1 MNKNL
6 RRQSPERLPRPA
18 IAPRKT
24 SRLVNPSGGV
34 EVIRLGTKFSLWSDL
49 YHSWLTIPWIGFLG
63 LITLLYLA
71 ANTIFALLYLAG
83 GNGIANAEP
92 GSFTDAFF
100 FSVQTMASIGYGAM
114 YPDTLYTNIIVS
126 IEALVGLLGIA
137 MATGLMFARFSRPT
151 ARVLFSRLAV
161 VSADQGVPTLMF
173 RMANQRRNQILEA
186 QVRLTLV
193 RNEVDDHGRY
203 IRRFYDLRLA
213 RSQSPIFAL
222 TWLAMHNI
230 DETSPLHG
238 LTLDDLDATEAE
250 LVVTLTGIDETFAQT
265 IHARHSYIASEI
277 FWHHRFA
284 DILHHTPEGYRAVD
298 YSRFHDILP
307 LVDDAPEQI
316 PNHAQNS
323 HERR

>member
-1 MNKNL
+1 M
-6 RRQSPERLPRPA
+6 
-18 IAPRKT
+18 T
-24 SRLVNPSGGV
+24 V
-34 EVIRLGTKFSLWSDL
+34 
-49 YHSWLTIPWIGFLG
+49 TIPWIGFLG

-71 ANTIFALLYLAG
+71 ANAVFALLYLAG
-83 GNGIANAEP
+83 GNGIANADA
-92 GSFTDAFF
+92 GSFADAFF

-114 YPDTLYTNIIVS
+114 YPDTVYTNIVVC
-126 IEALVGLLGIA
+126 IEALVGLLGMA

-151 ARVLFSRLAV
+151 ARVLFSRIAV
-161 VSADQGVPTLMF
+161 VALDQGMPTLMF

-193 RNEVDDHGRY
+193 RNEVDDHGRSM
-203 IRRFYDLRLA
+203 RRFYDLHLA

-230 DETSPLHG
+230 DNTSPLHG
-238 LTLDDLDATEAE
+238 LTLDDLNAVEAE
-250 LVVTLTGIDETFAQT
+250 LVVTLTGIDETFSQT

-307 LVDDAPEQI
+307 LAEYAPD
-316 PNHAQNS
+316 HAPDQAQTS
-323 HERR
+323 RERR